1 MTRTLFRPFMAVAM
15 LTLAAPS
22 LALAQA
28 AGPPNALQ
36 GFSQNRDQPVKIDA
50 ATLEVRDKNKTATFS
65 GNVQVVQGDTT
76 LRCRTLAVFY
86 DSDNGATGSAG
97 NTGSTMTSARP
108 GPGGQSRI
116 RRLEAKGGVTVIQ
129 KDQTATGETGIFD
142 MASNTVTL
150 SGNVV
155 VKQGE
160 NILRGDRLVVDLTS
174 GAAKVESGKSGTGRV
189 QGMFLPSSAQ
199 GLKQDQ
205 KHEQK
210 SGSPA
215 SEAAS
220 PRDVRR
226 EPTREAPR
234 PKSANPSGLY

>member
-1 MTRTLFRPFMAVAM
+1 MSARALSFAAAL
-15 LTLAAPS
+15 LTLVAPS

-28 AGPPNALQ
+28 GGPPNALQ

-86 DSDNGATGSAG
+86 DSDNGATGGTG
-97 NTGSTMTSARP
+97 NSMTSARP

-116 RRLEAKGGVTVIQ
+116 KRLEAKGGVTVIQ

-150 SGNVV
+150 TGNVI
-155 VKQGE
+155 VKQDENVMRGE
-160 NILRGDRLVVDLTS
+160 KLIVDLTTGS
-174 GAAKVESGKSGTGRV
+174 AKFEAGKSGTGRV
-189 QGMFLPSSAQ
+189 QGLFLPSSAQ
-199 GLKQDQ
+199 GIKQQD
-205 KHEQK
+205 KK
-210 SGSPA
+210 PDTKNGAA
-215 SEAAS
+215 SEPAPA
-220 PRDVRR
+220 PRDARR
-226 EPTREAPR
+226 EPARDAPR
-234 PKSANPSGLY
+234 PRASNPSGLY

>member
-1 MTRTLFRPFMAVAM
+1 M
-15 LTLAAPS
+15 LTLVAPS

-28 AGPPNALQ
+28 GGPPNALQ

-86 DSDNGATGSAG
+86 DSDNGATGA
-97 NTGSTMTSARP
+97 TGSSMTSARP

-116 RRLEAKGGVTVIQ
+116 KRLEAKGGVTVIQ

-150 SGNVV
+150 TGNVI
-155 VKQGE
+155 VKQDENVMRGE
-160 NILRGDRLVVDLTS
+160 KLIVDLTTGS
-174 GAAKVESGKSGTGRV
+174 AKFEAGKSGTGRV
-189 QGMFLPSSAQ
+189 QGLFLPSSAQ
-199 GLKQDQ
+199 GAKPQDKKPDQ
-205 KHEQK
+205 KNGAASEPT
-210 SGSPA
+210 PA
-215 SEAAS
+215 S
-220 PRDVRR
+220 RDARR
-226 EPTREAPR
+226 EPARDAPR
-234 PKSANPSGLY
+234 PKASNPSGLY

>member
-1 MTRTLFRPFMAVAM
+1 MTRILLHPFMAVALLTLVAPS
-15 LTLAAPS
+15 LTLA
-22 LALAQA
+22 QG
-28 AGPPNALQ
+28 GPPNALQ

-86 DSDNGATGSAG
+86 DSNNDTTGSTG
-97 NTGSTMTSARP
+97 NTMTSARP

-116 RRLEAKGGVTVIQ
+116 KRLEAKGGVTVIQ
-129 KDQTATGETGIFD
+129 KDQVATGETGIFD

-150 SGNVV
+150 NGNVV
-155 VKQGE
+155 IKQGE
-160 NILRGDRLVVDLTS
+160 NILQGDQLVVDLTS
-174 GAAKVESGKSGTGRV
+174 GEAKFGPGKSGTGRV
-189 QGMFLPSSAQ
+189 KALLLPSSAQ
-199 GLKQDQ
+199 GLKQQQDQ
-205 KHEQK
+205 KPEHK

-215 SEAAS
+215 SEAS
-220 PRDVRR
+220 PPRDVRR
-226 EPTREAPR
+226 EPSRETPR

>member
-1 MTRTLFRPFMAVAM
+1 MTRTLFHPVVAAAL
-15 LTLAAPS
+15 LTLAVPS
-22 LALAQA
+22 LAFAQA

-86 DSDNGATGSAG
+86 DSENSATGASA
-97 NTGSTMTSARP
+97 SMTSARP

-129 KDQTATGETGIFD
+129 KEQTATGETGIFD

-160 NILRGDRLVVDLTS
+160 NVLRGDRLVVDLAT

-199 GLKQDQ
+199 GLKQDNKSDQ
-205 KHEQK
+205 K
-210 SGSPA
+210 GGGA
-215 SEAAS
+215 S
-220 PRDVRR
+220 DTRR
-226 EPTREAPR
+226 EPARDTPR
-234 PKSANPSGLY
+234 QKNPSGLY

>member
-1 MTRTLFRPFMAVAM
+1 MRTLFRPFMTAAM
-15 LTLAAPS
+15 VTLAAPL
-22 LALAQA
+22 LALAQSA
-28 AGPPNALQ
+28 APPNALQ

-50 ATLEVRDKNKTATFS
+50 ATLEVRDKNKTATLS

-76 LRCRTLAVFY
+76 LRCRTLQVFY
-86 DSDNGATGSAG
+86 DSDNGATGS
-97 NTGSTMTSARP
+97 TGSTGAAMTSARP

-116 RRLEAKGGVTVIQ
+116 KRLEAKGGVTVIQ

-150 SGNVV
+150 NGNVV
-155 VKQGE
+155 IKQGE
-160 NILRGDRLVVDLTS
+160 NVLQGDQLVVDLTS
-174 GAAKVESGKSGTGRV
+174 GEAKFGPGKSGSGRV
-189 QGMFLPSSAQ
+189 KALLLPSSAQ
-199 GLKQDQ
+199 SLKQDQ
-205 KHEQK
+205 KPEQK
-210 SGSPA
+210 GGSHA